1 MFVFL
6 FRSCFDKVDMTSAAY
21 KDSTA
26 GAALELMVM
35 SVAKICA
42 EANLMHMV
50 IAAADRNGF
59 TAYSRKAMV
68 VSIIAASEDLRAA
81 QYLVDMLLSAFVV
94 MIPVTIAVTVAVT
107 IAVTVAIP
115 VTVAVTIAVTIAV
128 TVAVAITVTIAVTI
142 AVTVTIMIALFLLLA
157 VRSASACHN
166 GLEIHR
172 NALLSE

>member
-94 MIPVTIAVTVAVT
+94 MIPVTIAVTVAVAVT

-128 TVAVAITVTIAVTI
+128 TVAVAI
-142 AVTVTIMIALFLLLA
+142 TVTIMIALFLLLA

>member
-1 MFVFL
+1 
-6 FRSCFDKVDMTSAAY
+6 MTSAAY

-94 MIPVTIAVTVAVT
+94 MIPVTIAVTVAVAVT

-172 NALLSE
+172 NAILSE